1 MSARAIRQEYEYAGL
16 GNPLPLFPPILPESF
31 ITDEP
36 CWLFAMDLA
45 IRVGKLIG
53 EPCGAGLAGIGEGT
67 LTVEGAVDT
76 TGLWSKDDQPLL
88 RLLAELLTGKT
99 DKGLTTTSVES
110 ESMAAVTLHP

>member
-1 MSARAIRQEYEYAGL
+1 M
-16 GNPLPLFPPILPESF
+16 GNPPPLFAPILPESF

-36 CWLFAMDLA
+36 WLFAMDLA
-45 IRVGKLIG
+45 ILVGKLIG

-76 TGLWSKDDQPLL
+76 IGLWSKDDQPLL